1 MAGTEDTAA
10 MVAMAATAMDQVTDT
25 ANIGIAVAMDTK
37 ADVTADTMAEDMA
50 GITGVTSDITGMATT
65 KR

>member
-1 MAGTEDTAA
+1 
-10 MVAMAATAMDQVTDT
+10 MVAMAVTAMDRVTAT
-25 ANIGIAVAMDTK
+25 ANTNIAVAMDTK
-37 ADVTADTMAEDMA
+37 ADATAETMAEDMA

>member
-1 MAGTEDTAA
+1 
-10 MVAMAATAMDQVTDT
+10 MVAMAVTAMDQVTDT

-50 GITGVTSDITGMATT
+50 GITGVTSDITDMATT

>member
-10 MVAMAATAMDQVTDT
+10 MVAMAVTAMDQVTDT

>member
-1 MAGTEDTAA
+1 
-10 MVAMAATAMDQVTDT
+10 MVAMAVTAMDQVTDT

-37 ADVTADTMAEDMA
+37 AGVTADTMAEDMA
-50 GITGVTSDITGMATT
+50 GITAVTSDITGMATT